1 MKSDTIL
8 LALLI
13 LSLLFNGIQLYL
25 SIQKSGQ
32 DDMDKIMLKHRIEV
46 NEKKA
51 TLAKVRADSLQ
62 HQFVQRHRADSMALL
77 TIKIN
82 NRSKEQRVKIL
93 REPVQPLIDSIQA
106 LGDFVKANDSLLA
119 GKDEE
124 IQQMELRHRGQ
135 IVDLRAQ
142 LRERADELMAT
153 EAQRDAWRESAVMAE
168 GKATQERKGKKLWRG
183 VAVGLGVLAAYLS
196 VK

>member
-1 MKSDTIL
+1 
-8 LALLI
+8 
-13 LSLLFNGIQLYL
+13 
-25 SIQKSGQ
+25 
-32 DDMDKIMLKHRIEV
+32 MDKIMLKHRIEV